1 MPFRPSISTAAWC
14 SVVGTGA
21 PTFVALRFRGYIGD
35 VLAFLGVTGDVGVV
49 VWGFVA
55 LDVMALVCAARL
67 LVDPYTDSIE
77 LVVSIALPWL
87 VGLVGAV
94 GWRHAI
100 TSSIRSSVVALESV
114 VSVCFQH
121 MSHNVLVSVVIKHGS
136 PG

>member
-1 MPFRPSISTAAWC
+1 MPFGPSISAAAWC

-21 PTFVALRFRGYIGD
+21 PTFVALRFRGYVGD
-35 VLAFLGVTGDVGVV
+35 VLAFLGFTGDVGVV

-55 LDVMALVCAARL
+55 LDVVAFVCAARL
-67 LVDPYTDSIE
+67 LVDPYTDSIQ
-77 LVVSIALPWL
+77 LVISVTLPWL

-100 TSSIRSSVVALESV
+100 SSSIWSSVVALEGV

>member
-1 MPFRPSISTAAWC
+1 M
-14 SVVGTGA
+14 
-21 PTFVALRFRGYIGD
+21 
-35 VLAFLGVTGDVGVV
+35 V

-55 LDVMALVCAARL
+55 LDVVAFVCAAGL
-67 LVDPYTDSIE
+67 LVDPYADSVQ
-77 LVVSIALPWL
+77 LVICVTLPWL

-100 TSSIRSSVVALESV
+100 SSSIWSSVVALESV
-114 VSVCFQH
+114 VPVCFQH